1 MLSNKPKFTLGWGI
15 KYFSLAVDKN
25 FDFLLKLSN
34 PIFDRPKIP
43 DTNNKSPFLAPVR
56 ETKAPFCV
64 SPKIDMVIFI

>member
-1 MLSNKPKFTLGWGI
+1 MLSNKPKFTLGLGI

-34 PIFDRPKIP
+34 PIFERPKIP

-56 ETKAPFCV
+56 ETEAPFCV